1 MNTTTPRL
9 FIAATEQNTGKT
21 TTSLGL
27 YAALR
32 RDFSRIGFMK
42 PVGQRFVE
50 VEGKQIDEDSIL
62 IRDTFGTEVPIEDMS
77 PIAVEPQ
84 FTRRYIN
91 HANNDALVRRIRH
104 SFDRAAWEKDF
115 AIIEGTGHA
124 GVGSVFDLSN
134 ARVASILKT
143 KVLLITPAGIGRPID
158 EAALN
163 KALFDKENVEVIGV
177 VMNKV
182 LSDRMDS
189 IADIARRGFE
199 RIGLELVGMMPRER
213 MLAQPTLDQI
223 CDKIRGEF
231 LHGEE
236 KGRKRIDKAIIG
248 AMSSRSILK
257 DIEQRGPLSALL
269 APRVDGFA
277 EGDLDPAT
285 APDAEAGPIL
295 PGVAAEIAL
304 RRAVLDRSM
313 EDDGGPFCGVVLSDD
328 VDPSDQL
335 LEQIRQANLPVIA
348 SGQDSY
354 IIASRIHSMTVKT
367 LPGDTEKIDRIQNL
381 VSEHVNIARILEKIS

>member
-32 RDFSRIGFMK
+32 KDFRNIGFIK
-42 PVGQRFVE
+42 PVGQRFVA
-50 VEGKQIDEDSIL
+50 VEGKQIDEDSVL
-62 IRDTFGTEVPIEDMS
+62 IRDTFGTEVPLEDMS

-91 HANNDALVRRIRH
+91 HANNDALVRRIQH

-134 ARVASILKT
+134 ARVASILKS
-143 KVLLITPAGIGRPID
+143 KVLLVTPAGIGRPID

-182 LSDRMDS
+182 LPDRMDS

-199 RIGLELVGMMPRER
+199 RLGLELLGMIPRER
-213 MLAQPTLDQI
+213 MLAQPTLDQV
-223 CDKIRGEF
+223 CVKIRGDF
-231 LHGEE
+231 LHG
-236 KGRKRIDKAIIG
+236 KKRSRKRIDKALIG
-248 AMSSRSILK
+248 AVSSNNILQNVEP
-257 DIEQRGPLSALL
+257 DSLL
-269 APRVDGFA
+269 IIP
-277 EGDLDPAT
+277 GDREHA
-285 APDAEAGPIL
+285 I
-295 PGVAAEIAL
+295 
-304 RRAVLDRSM
+304 RAVVERSR
-313 EDDGGPFCGVVLSDD
+313 EKDGGPFCGLVLSDD
-328 VDPSDQL
+328 LVPDNDVMDL
-335 LEQIRQANLPVIA
+335 IRTSALPVI
-348 SGQDSY
+348 SSSLDSY

-367 LPGDTEKIDRIQNL
+367 LPGDREKIDRIQSL
-381 VSEHVNIARILEKIS
+381 VSTHVDIARILEKIR

>member
-9 FIAATEQNTGKT
+9 FVAATEQNTGKT

-32 RDFSRIGFMK
+32 KDFARIGFMK

-50 VEGKQIDEDSIL
+50 VEGKQIDEDSVL

-91 HANNDALVRRIRH
+91 HANNDALVRRIQH

-158 EAALN
+158 EAAVN
-163 KALFDKENVEVIGV
+163 KALFDQENVEVIGA

-182 LSDRMDS
+182 MPDRMDS

-199 RIGLELVGMMPRER
+199 RIGLELMGMIPRER

-236 KGRKRIDKAIIG
+236 KGRKRIDKALIG
-248 AMSSRSILK
+248 AVSSRNILR
-257 DIEQRGPLSALL
+257 DVEPDSLL
-269 APRVDGFA
+269 IIP
-277 EGDLDPAT
+277 GDREDAIT
-285 APDAEAGPIL
+285 AVVE
-295 PGVAAEIAL
+295 
-304 RRAVLDRSM
+304 RAM
-313 EDDGGPFCGVVLSDD
+313 EEDGGPFCGIVLSDD
-328 VDPSDQL
+328 LDPSDKL
-335 LEQIRQANLPVIA
+335 LELIRQSPLPVIA

-354 IIASRIHSMTVKT
+354 MIASRIYSMTVKT
-367 LPGDTEKIDRIQNL
+367 LPGDTEKIARIQDL
-381 VSEHVNIARILEKIS
+381 VSEHVNIARILEKIA

>member
-1 MNTTTPRL
+1 VNATTPRL
-9 FIAATEQNTGKT
+9 FIAATEQNAGKT

-32 RDFSRIGFMK
+32 KDFKNIGFIK

-50 VEGKQIDEDSIL
+50 VEGKQIDEDSVL

-91 HANNDALVRRIRH
+91 HANHDTLVRRIQH

-115 AIIEGTGHA
+115 TIIEGTGHA

-134 ARVASILKT
+134 ARVASILKS

-163 KALFDKENVEVIGV
+163 KSLFDKENVEVIGV

-182 LSDRMDS
+182 LADRMDS

-199 RIGLELVGMMPRER
+199 RLGLELLGMIPRER

-223 CDKIRGEF
+223 CSNIRGEF
-231 LHGEE
+231 FHG
-236 KGRKRIDKAIIG
+236 KKRSRKRIDKAIIG
-248 AMSSRSILK
+248 AVSSKSILNGVEEDSLLIIPGDREDAIRTVIERSQEK
-257 DIEQRGPLSALL
+257 DS
-269 APRVDGFA
+269 
-277 EGDLDPAT
+277 
-285 APDAEAGPIL
+285 
-295 PGVAAEIAL
+295 
-304 RRAVLDRSM
+304 
-313 EDDGGPFCGVVLSDD
+313 GPFCGLILSDN
-328 VDPSDQL
+328 L
-335 LEQIRQANLPVIA
+335 LPREELAALIRQSTLPVII
-348 SGQDSY
+348 SKLDSY

-367 LPGDTEKIDRIQNL
+367 LPGDTEKIDRIQSL
-381 VSEHVNIARILEKIS
+381 VDTHVNIPRILEKIR